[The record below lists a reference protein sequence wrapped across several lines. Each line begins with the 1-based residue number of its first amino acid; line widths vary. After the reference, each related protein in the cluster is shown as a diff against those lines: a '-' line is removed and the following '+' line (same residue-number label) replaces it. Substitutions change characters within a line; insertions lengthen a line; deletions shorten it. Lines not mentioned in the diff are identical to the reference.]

1 METSIYLSFDLEEEG
16 VKMETSMYDRQKS
29 LGLKIPHSV
38 AVVGVGGV
46 GSWVAFNLA
55 LTGVPELILID
66 PDRVELSNLNRTPF
80 KSVDVGTPKVAAM
93 ASLIYERRLN
103 NCNLSLSQ
111 NRIEDCDLS
120 LWQEPEI
127 VVDCRDVVSPLPR
140 GWQEKVPIVGGY
152 DGFSITLHVNP
163 RPESIWGD
171 GPTTYTVT
179 PSWLVPPQFIAVLI
193 TGYICSGIV
202 ENKKEISLTVD
213 FREFLKNLLGM
224 EQRR

>member
-1 METSIYLSFDLEEEG
+1 MEA
-16 VKMETSMYDRQKS
+16 MYDRQKS
-29 LGLKIPHSV
+29 LELKIPHSV

-80 KSVDVGTPKVAAM
+80 KSVDVGKPKVAAM
-93 ASLIYERRLN
+93 ASLIYERRLG
-103 NCNLSLSQ
+103 CNLSLSQ

-152 DGFSITLHVNP
+152 DGFSITLHANP
-163 RPESIWGD
+163 KPESIWGGG
-171 GPTTYTVT
+171 GPTTYTIT

-193 TGYICSGIV
+193 TGYICSGI